1 MLCSSHLLS
10 SGPQKCTA
18 CIKEDL
24 FEEPVSI
31 LKQGGVS
38 TFSFIHYHVNLI
50 IMVHIF
56 SLYIAVRSTV
66 WPGLI
71 FLSCRLKKSNG
82 GKIPAHIIGVVVEPT
97 QHIHLRWLC

>member
-1 MLCSSHLLS
+1 MLCSPHLLS

-38 TFSFIHYHVNLI
+38 TYLI
-50 IMVHIF
+50 IRMHIF
-56 SLYIAVRSTV
+56 SLYITIRSSV

-71 FLSCRLKKSNG
+71 FLSYRLKKSNDG
-82 GKIPAHIIGVVVEPT
+82 NVISCMVCVAVEST
-97 QHIHLRWLC
+97 QHIHL

>member
-1 MLCSSHLLS
+1 MTISDRLILLLLLSQHNEHMIHTDVNVVFSPLLS

-38 TFSFIHYHVNLI
+38 TFSFIHFHVYLI
-50 IMVHIF
+50 IRIHIF
-56 SLYIAVRSTV
+56 SLYITISSSV
-66 WPGLI
+66 WPRLI
-71 FLSCRLKKSNG
+71 FLS
-82 GKIPAHIIGVVVEPT
+82 
-97 QHIHLRWLC
+97 

>member
-1 MLCSSHLLS
+1 MLCFSHLLS

-38 TFSFIHYHVNLI
+38 TFPFIHFHVNLI
-50 IMVHIF
+50 IIMDIF
-56 SLYIAVRSTV
+56 SLYITIRSTV
-66 WPGLI
+66 CPGLI
-71 FLSCRLKKSNG
+71 FLNYRLKKSNG
-82 GKIPAHIIGVVVEPT
+82 GNIIAHIICVVVEPT
-97 QHIHLRWLC
+97 QHIHL

>member
-38 TFSFIHYHVNLI
+38 TFSFINFHVNLI
-50 IMVHIF
+50 IIMHLF
-56 SLYIAVRSTV
+56 SLYITIGSTV
-66 WPGLI
+66 WPELI
-71 FLSCRLKKSNG
+71 FLNNRLKKSNCG
-82 GKIPAHIIGVVVEPT
+82 DIIAHIICVVVEPT
-97 QHIHLRWLC
+97 QHTHL